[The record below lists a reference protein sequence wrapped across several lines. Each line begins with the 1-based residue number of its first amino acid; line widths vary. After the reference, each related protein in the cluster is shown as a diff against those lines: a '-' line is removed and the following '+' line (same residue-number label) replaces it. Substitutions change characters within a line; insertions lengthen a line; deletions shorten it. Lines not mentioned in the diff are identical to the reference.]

1 MPFKPRLW
9 TAGPVKQ
16 RQEDAPGPGEA
27 CGRARWASL
36 AAPFPPSIG
45 HPWSCRVQARRL
57 GDSPWGMIIAVGAG
71 ISGTL
76 ERREVPWLINW

>member
-1 MPFKPRLW
+1 MPFKPRLR

-27 CGRARWASL
+27 CGRALWASL

-45 HPWSCRVQARRL
+45 HPWSCRIQARRL
-57 GDSPWGMIIAVGAG
+57 GNSPGEG
-71 ISGTL
+71 SSL
-76 ERREVPWLINW
+76 EVLASLGRLVWREVPWLINW